1 MEDMVKERIGA
12 AALGRIFGYEP
23 LYVSGIISRLGS
35 ASSVFDLSAR
45 EADEVLG
52 PHSKYRGKIN
62 RAAFEGAAEELHR
75 LESMGCRFIACTEES
90 FPSLL
95 RDCPDCPAGLYY
107 RSSSSAEE
115 LFSDRPAIAVVGTRD
130 ISPYGREWTRKIVDA
145 CSQAPA
151 KPVIVSG
158 LAFGV
163 DVTAHLAALDGGLG
177 TIAVLP
183 CGIDD
188 LYPAAH
194 RMAAERIASSPG
206 SALVTDY
213 PPGTSPVAFTFV
225 RRNRIIAGLA
235 GCTVLVESKAS
246 GGGLITCRLADSY
259 GRDVFA
265 LPGRVDDP
273 RSAGCNALI
282 RARTAEA
289 ITGLA
294 GLGEQLGLGRY
305 ELRRRKDF
313 RSLVEEFYRTR
324 AGASELDSICSLA
337 EMIAIRRGIGLEELC
352 YLSGKPYNEVARI
365 AVRLESDGFICTDL
379 TGRCTIN
386 ARKS

>member
-1 MEDMVKERIGA
+1 VQASGFRFIGLHDEDYPPLLRECPDPP
-12 AALGRIFGYEP
+12 LG
-23 LYVSGIISRLGS
+23 LYVNG
-35 ASSVFDLSAR
+35 
-45 EADEVLG
+45 
-52 PHSKYRGKIN
+52 
-62 RAAFEGAAEELHR
+62 
-75 LESMGCRFIACTEES
+75 
-90 FPSLL
+90 
-95 RDCPDCPAGLYY
+95 
-107 RSSSSAEE
+107 SSSPTEI
-115 LFSDRPAIAVVGTRD
+115 FSLRPMVAFVGTRD
-130 ISPYGREWTRKIVDA
+130 MSPYGKTWCRRLVEALSRTRNPP
-145 CSQAPA
+145 C
-151 KPVIVSG
+151 IVSG

-163 DVTAHLAALDGGLG
+163 DITAHISALDLGLP

-194 RMAAERIASSPG
+194 RKAAERIASSPG

-235 GCTVLVESKAS
+235 GCTVLVESKAN

-259 GRDVFA
+259 GREVFA
-265 LPGRVDDP
+265 LPGRVDDA

-282 RARTAEA
+282 RSRTAEA
-289 ITGLA
+289 ITGLP

-305 ELRRRKDF
+305 SIRKKKDF
-313 RSLVEEFYRTR
+313 CTMVSEYYGSRTDS
-324 AGASELDSICSLA
+324 SELGAICELA
-337 EMIAIRRGIGLEELC
+337 GIIAQRRGVDLEELC
-352 YLSGKPYNEVARI
+352 YLCGKPYNEVARI
-365 AVRLESDGFICTDL
+365 AVLLETDGFICTDL